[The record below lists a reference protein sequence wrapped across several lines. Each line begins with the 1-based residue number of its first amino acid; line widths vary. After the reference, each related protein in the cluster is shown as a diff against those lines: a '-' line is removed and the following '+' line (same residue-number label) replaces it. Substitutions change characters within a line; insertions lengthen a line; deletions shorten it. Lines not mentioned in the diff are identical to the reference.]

1 MAKERCLLIGG
12 AGFIGRHLV
21 ESLQSIGREVTVLS
35 RREPKDTGLSA
46 ECSYVKGDFSDLS
59 VLAPLLDKHEEVIH
73 LAYATVPNTSFADPL
88 ADLLGNL
95 PPAVQLFEQLAKRGS
110 KLIYVSSGGTV
121 YGNQSVL
128 PIPETAPT
136 NPISPYGVTKLTLEK
151 YAALYRV
158 THGLNVTIVRPAN
171 AYGPGQKPF
180 SGQGFVSSAI
190 GSVLRNEAIKIFGE
204 KGTVRDYV
212 YVKDLADGIT
222 AALVHGMAGEVYN
235 IGTGQGISNLEMVK
249 ILTPIMQEISYKPEV
264 LHLPDRV
271 FDVKANVLD
280 STKIKIETGWQPKV
294 PLVEGLR
301 LTRDWLRGQ
310 FEK

>member
-35 RREPKDTGLSA
+35 RREPKDARLSA

-59 VLAPLLDKHEEVIH
+59 VLAPLLDTHEEVIH

-235 IGTGQGISNLEMVK
+235 IGTGQDISNLEMVK

>member
-21 ESLQSIGREVTVLS
+21 ESLHSIGREVTVLS
-35 RREPKDTGLSA
+35 RRDSADARLCA

-59 VLAPLLDKHEEVIH
+59 VLAPLLDTHEEVIH

-121 YGNQSVL
+121 YGNQTVL

-151 YAALYRV
+151 YAALYRA
-158 THGLNVTIVRPAN
+158 THGLNVVIVRPAN

-180 SGQGFVSSAI
+180 SGQGFIASAI
-190 GSVLRNEAIKIFGE
+190 GSVLKGDPIKIFGAE
-204 KGTVRDYV
+204 GTLRDYV
-212 YVKDLADGIT
+212 HVQDLADGIT